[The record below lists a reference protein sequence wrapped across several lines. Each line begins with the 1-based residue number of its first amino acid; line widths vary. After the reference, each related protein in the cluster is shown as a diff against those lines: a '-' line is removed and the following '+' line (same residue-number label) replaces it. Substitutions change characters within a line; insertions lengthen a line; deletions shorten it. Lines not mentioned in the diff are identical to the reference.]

1 MEVQSRGISF
11 HPMFIHSPPSLLWQ
25 VFEDKGHSCL
35 FVSET
40 AVTHVPDTG
49 TQQTKEREREVNL
62 SVTNRSITWE
72 ILGEKEI
79 LPFLFVFKNTYN
91 IQQMPKDKCDFIPNR
106 EKPK

>member
-49 TQQTKEREREVNL
+49 TQQTKERERKRSQFVSDKLIYNMGDYGRERNSPF
-62 SVTNRSITWE
+62 SVC
-72 ILGEKEI
+72 
-79 LPFLFVFKNTYN
+79 V
-91 IQQMPKDKCDFIPNR
+91 
-106 EKPK
+106 